1 MVIIT
6 QIISHHSGMLDV
18 STESQRLQLL
28 VSHSMLLYLLVD
40 KLAVFRCRDL
50 RNQTAFARCCQP
62 IINQFVTNTIIV
74 ERHNQIIDDGITKP
88 QLVWDIIAENLYH
101 ILIIHSVLGSCQAQQ
116 ELRLKIVDDFP
127 ITVCYSMVTL
137 IDDDIIEFLLI
148 KEFERTAHRNIGR
161 EQEILTCF
169 LCLRIIQT
177 AGFRATKDLLEC
189 LQGFLQDRAFMY
201 DVEQSVG
208 IEIECIE
215 CCQIRLS

>member
-1 MVIIT
+1 
-6 QIISHHSGMLDV
+6 
-18 STESQRLQLL
+18 
-28 VSHSMLLYLLVD
+28 
-40 KLAVFRCRDL
+40 
-50 RNQTAFARCCQP
+50 
-62 IINQFVTNTIIV
+62 
-74 ERHNQIIDDGITKP
+74 
-88 QLVWDIIAENLYH
+88 
-101 ILIIHSVLGSCQAQQ
+101 
-116 ELRLKIVDDFP
+116 
-127 ITVCYSMVTL
+127 MVTL

-201 DVEQSVG
+201 DVEQSVW

-215 CCQIRLS
+215 CFLNLWQISPKPSPDRWHDTCSIP